1 MDDNERPDFDP
12 AFDPYPFILLNLCL
26 SCLAAIQAPII
37 LMRQNRQEVHD
48 RARGEQAGRQLVGRN
63 GHRRNGRRPARR
75 DATRRHGSN
84 APRRHARA
92 TERHLG
98 DLLELETAD
107 GDVAPKELI
116 DDLRGM
122 LAESASILRN
132 DEQLAEGLS
141 ELDRLRD
148 RADELGIDGDRTS
161 RDFEFALDLSF
172 MVITAEALLRSAR
185 L

>member
-1 MDDNERPDFDP
+1 MR
-12 AFDPYPFILLNLCL
+12 A
-26 SCLAAIQAPII
+26 QA
-37 LMRQNRQEVHD
+37 
-48 RARGEQAGRQLVGRN
+48 
-63 GHRRNGRRPARR
+63 
-75 DATRRHGSN
+75 
-84 APRRHARA
+84 
-92 TERHLG
+92 ERHLG

-185 L
+185 LRIESRGAHYRTDHEDTDDDWRRNVLVRQSDDEMELGTRAAGQPSDTVQEPINEDHELDYHHLE